1 LFLCLLNYFP
11 YCVKISKEFKVGL
24 LGILALVILYFGYG
38 FLKGSDLFVTTK
50 RYFVKF
56 DDIEGLTVSNPVM
69 LNGYSVGLV
78 KKITL
83 IQGKQNQL
91 LLNIDIDEDI
101 LIGDSARLILSSS
114 DLLGGKMLVLDVG
127 KRGTSTKTDTLM
139 PGKEEGLTQL
149 IQKSALPMIENIN
162 KLFDHID
169 GLVLSF
175 SNTAEKLNSSLD
187 NMARTSGTV
196 DKMITTNE
204 KDFEIITDN
213 LRILSGTLINTEKS
227 LSLMMGKYTQFGDSL
242 NKIKLAHSIENLNKS
257 VKEVQ
262 ASLAS
267 LNAGKGTMGKMLKD
281 DSLYYN
287 LSHSAASLDLLLK
300 DLKARPKR
308 YVQFSV
314 FGKKERKEKVQ

>member
-1 LFLCLLNYFP
+1 M
-11 YCVKISKEFKVGL
+11 KISKEFKVGV
-24 LGILALVILYFGYG
+24 LGISALVILYFGYG

-69 LNGYSVGLV
+69 LNGYSIGLV

-83 IQGKQNQL
+83 IQGKQNRL
-91 LLNIDIDEDI
+91 LLNVDLDEDV

-127 KRGTSTKTDTLM
+127 KKGTNSKTDTLLS
-139 PGKEEGLTQL
+139 GKEEGLTQL
-149 IQKSALPMIENIN
+149 IQKSALPMIDNIN
-162 KLFDHID
+162 KLFNHID

-175 SNTAEKLNSSLD
+175 SSTAEKLNASLD
-187 NMARTSGTV
+187 NVARTSGTV
-196 DKMITTNE
+196 DKMIATNE
-204 KDFEIITDN
+204 KDFEILTDN
-213 LRILSGTLINTEKS
+213 LRILSGSLVNTEKS
-227 LSLMMGKYTQFGDSL
+227 LSLMMSKYTQFGDSL

-262 ASLAS
+262 TSLAS

-281 DSLYYN
+281 DSLYTN
-287 LSHSAASLDLLLK
+287 LSHSAQSLDLLLK

-314 FGKKERKEKVQ
+314 FGRKEKKQ

>member
-1 LFLCLLNYFP
+1 M
-11 YCVKISKEFKVGL
+11 
-24 LGILALVILYFGYG
+24 LGISALVILYFGYG

-69 LNGYSVGLV
+69 LNGYSIGLV

-83 IQGKQNQL
+83 IQGKQNRL
-91 LLNIDIDEDI
+91 LLNVDLDEDV

-127 KRGTSTKTDTLM
+127 KKGTNSKTDTLLS
-139 PGKEEGLTQL
+139 GKEEGLTQL
-149 IQKSALPMIENIN
+149 IQKSALPMIDNIN
-162 KLFDHID
+162 KLFNHID

-175 SNTAEKLNSSLD
+175 SSTAEKLNASLD
-187 NMARTSGTV
+187 NVARTSGTV
-196 DKMITTNE
+196 DKMIATNE
-204 KDFEIITDN
+204 KDFEILTDN
-213 LRILSGTLINTEKS
+213 LRILSGSLINTEKS
-227 LSLMMGKYTQFGDSL
+227 LSLMMSKYTQFGDSL

-262 ASLAS
+262 TSLAS

-281 DSLYYN
+281 DSLYTN
-287 LSHSAASLDLLLK
+287 LSHSAQSLDLLLK

-314 FGKKERKEKVQ
+314 FGRKEKKQ